1 MNDQTSE
8 PDDFRT
14 RARARGEAKNA
25 EARAALVPLAPGERP
40 TAVTVAAIVAL
51 AFAIF
56 NVAVIFVVDVDTDK
70 ESAAIVQQLFIAA
83 LLLVAAAGMWRTRY
97 WAVLG
102 FQTILAI
109 TVIVFMLALM
119 KASSVWLLLPYIALI
134 IGFSVL
140 FWFLIR
146 AMARIQMPE
155 SPAERRLRE
164 ELERTDRDT
173 ANGGP
178 ADG

>member
-1 MNDQTSE
+1 MNDQSSE
-8 PDDFRT
+8 PDDFRA

-40 TAVTVAAIVAL
+40 VAVTVAVIVAL
-51 AFAIF
+51 AFAVF
-56 NVAVIFVVDVDTDK
+56 NVAVVFFVEIDTNK

-83 LLLVAAAGMWRTRY
+83 LLLVAAVGMWRMKY

-119 KASSVWLLLPYIALI
+119 KASSVWLLLPYFALI
-134 IGFSVL
+134 VGFSVL

-164 ELERTDRDT
+164 QLERIDRDT
-173 ANGGP
+173 A
-178 ADG
+178 DGESTDG